1 MGLSASQ
8 ARLLSITARKSDCDF
23 QSIQLSHEKLSISRD
38 LALLSNQYQAS
49 LNQTKLMY
57 DYYGTGTSMEQMN
70 YNTLMSPSSLNDFR
84 PITMTNSLN
93 RVILDSRLASAAREA
108 GIPQEGLGCS
118 PSSDVRNK
126 FAEGLMSA
134 GVIDA
139 SVYNSII
146 STPYNQLAG
155 LGSDGA
161 SFENTV
167 TYTMDD
173 IKELFLGRDGY
184 KLGANPEDGGI
195 SRFTG
200 VSGSDPDCG
209 DFFEKD
215 FSSAKK
221 GDPDRL
227 ILQSFSSNIGEKVGT
242 DAIKDLKDGQSPLM
256 NASIYELLNLD
267 GSEQQYY
274 LTSTAI
280 RGALT
285 PLSSIGAMQHLLLDQ
300 GGILD
305 WIEKEFTNTVGFN
318 DKCMAAIS
326 TAKEEIMDLL
336 TGGDGVPS
344 KLMQY
349 YTDEGLAASSDG
361 VYPSL
366 STGKDTDESLQ
377 YGRVGAIYADP
388 IGTYMGSYM
397 PRSGDR
403 GIARFKSSQGNAFSG
418 TSYMGFMFY
427 ADNKG
432 GCEDDGKKKRYA
444 GININNV
451 VKAFFT
457 EFANCMLGYENGKTY
472 EIEKGPIEGSKLAT
486 DDENFSFDVTS
497 LVEMDGSNSR
507 VVAFYDTLLNQIAN
521 DGWAENNEVQDP
533 EYLQEMIQNGMMFI
547 TNMSDDGFYYQ
558 RNYQTFSYVK
568 EVSDESEIAKA
579 EADYRANKEKL
590 NMKEQKLDLKMKN
603 LDTEISS
610 LTTEY
615 DTVKNVISKNI
626 EKGFKRY
633 SA

>member
-8 ARLLSITARKSDCDF
+8 ARLLSITARKSDCEF
-23 QSIQLSHEKLSISRD
+23 QSMQLSHEKLSISRD

-126 FAEGLMSA
+126 FAEGLMNA

-146 STPYNQLAG
+146 KTPYNQAAG
-155 LGSDGA
+155 LGSDGT

-167 TYTMDD
+167 TYTLNDIYDLILESSASHTVGDGMNKFDTDPGNIDSWKDAYFDKDFGNAKGDGERFELESFTTSEPYSNKVDD
-173 IKELFLGRDGY
+173 RNYLK
-184 KLGANPEDGGI
+184 
-195 SRFTG
+195 
-200 VSGSDPDCG
+200 SGST
-209 DFFEKD
+209 
-215 FSSAKK
+215 
-221 GDPDRL
+221 L
-227 ILQSFSSNIGEKVGT
+227 L
-242 DAIKDLKDGQSPLM
+242 DATLYD
-256 NASIYELLNLD
+256 LLNATP
-267 GSEQQYY
+267 SNQKQYF
-274 LTSTAI
+274 LTAESV
-280 RGALT
+280 RGELT
-285 PLSSIGAMQHLLLDQ
+285 PISCLGGMQHLLLDQ
-300 GGILD
+300 GGFLD
-305 WIEKEFTNTVGFN
+305 WLTEEFTNALGFN
-318 DKCMAAIS
+318 DKCLSAIRY
-326 TAKEEIMDLL
+326 AKEEVTTLI
-336 TGGDGVPS
+336 TGGDGYPTTLMKCYNNTGENKFTDPNGIVHNVPYN
-344 KLMQY
+344 KDI
-349 YTDEGLAASSDG
+349 DENSEYSNSRMMG
-361 VYPSL
+361 
-366 STGKDTDESLQ
+366 
-377 YGRVGAIYADP
+377 GRVYYGCNIIVDP
-388 IGTYMGSYM
+388 VGTRVPWGGFENIANTNHVGFVFTA
-397 PRSGDR
+397 GD
-403 GIARFKSSQGNAFSG
+403 K
-418 TSYMGFMFY
+418 
-427 ADNKG
+427 DNG
-432 GCEDDGKKKRYA
+432 DDGDKHTYA
-444 GININNV
+444 GLNMNNLAKV
-451 VKAFFT
+451 FLT
-457 EFANCMLGYENGKTY
+457 EFANCMKGLQNGKTY
-472 EIEKGPIEGSKLAT
+472 EVNKGPVEGSQLVT
-486 DDENFSFDVTS
+486 DDENFSFDVTT

-558 RNYQTFSYVK
+558 RNYETFSYVK

>member
-8 ARLLSITARKSDCDF
+8 ARLLSITARKSDCEF
-23 QSIQLSHEKLSISRD
+23 QSMQLSHEKLSISRD

-57 DYYGTGTSMEQMN
+57 DYYGTSTSMEQVN

-126 FAEGLMSA
+126 FAEGLMNA

-155 LGSDGA
+155 LGSDGT

-167 TYTMDD
+167 TYNMDN
-173 IKELFLGRDGY
+173 IKELFLERDAY
-184 KLGANPEDGGI
+184 KMGSGINSFTQSDGTTYFEKTFSTPKDPDPIILKSYACEVGGEVTRG
-195 SRFTG
+195 SADPLK
-200 VSGSDPDCG
+200 SGS
-209 DFFEKD
+209 
-215 FSSAKK
+215 
-221 GDPDRL
+221 
-227 ILQSFSSNIGEKVGT
+227 
-242 DAIKDLKDGQSPLM
+242 SPLM
-256 NASIYELLNLD
+256 GASIYQLLNMD
-267 GSEQQYY
+267 GHDEQYY
-274 LTSTAI
+274 LTTSAL
-280 RGALT
+280 RGDLT
-285 PLSSIGAMQHLLLDQ
+285 PVTSMGAMQHLLLDQ

-305 WIEKEFTNTVGFN
+305 WITEEFINAVGFN
-318 DKCMAAIS
+318 DKCLAAINF
-326 TAKEEIMDLL
+326 ARQEVEGLL
-336 TGGDGVPS
+336 TGGQGNPSPLMIHYDDGKVSDAGFGPDIAHGDDA
-344 KLMQY
+344 
-349 YTDEGLAASSDG
+349 DETTEYPDVK
-361 VYPSL
+361 VYV
-366 STGKDTDESLQ
+366 D
-377 YGRVGAIYADP
+377 A
-388 IGTYMGSYM
+388 IGTYMGTDA
-397 PRSGDR
+397 PW
-403 GIARFKSSQGNAFSG
+403 G
-418 TSYMGFMFY
+418 TSGSFRDRKPKDEEAFGGTNYMGFMFY
-427 ADNKG
+427 ATDKE
-432 GCEDDGKKKRYA
+432 GCNDDGAEKRYA

-457 EFANCMLGYENGKTY
+457 EFANSMKGLENGKTY

-486 DDENFSFDVTS
+486 DDENFSFDVTT

-558 RNYQTFSYVK
+558 RNYETFSYVK